1 MSQCIRVTAT
11 LFFCGMC
18 CLGAQASFITY
29 VTTAGSMTGGGDV
42 DASVTFTTGTGTI
55 MVTLNNLE
63 PNPADEAELLS
74 DLFFTVGN
82 GTT

>member
-1 MSQCIRVTAT
+1 
-11 LFFCGMC
+11 
-18 CLGAQASFITY
+18 
-29 VTTAGSMTGGGDV
+29 MTGGGDV